1 MSLKTA
7 IAQLEATVITDAV
20 LNGDASYVM
29 LDDGREVGPLKES
42 ALSEDLLDGDVTYYW
57 CDALRFSGTS
67 EVQPEDAL
75 EDLL

>member
-1 MSLKTA
+1 MPLKSA
-7 IAQLEATVITDAV
+7 IAALEATVITDAV
-20 LNGDASYVM
+20 LNGDASYVTFE
-29 LDDGREVGPLKES
+29 DGSWIGPLKES
-42 ALSEDLLDGDVTYYW
+42 ALPEDLLDGDVTYYW